1 MVEEEEEEEE
11 EGGSCLIH
19 RESRMGREAAAAWLQ
34 FGRLLG
40 CKEDRCGGERGRR
53 VSEEGGEVWGES
65 REEDQYLVGQVREER
80 GGERD
85 RERATRS
92 SGHQS
97 IGRFSPCFFV
107 NSSAFFKNFLRSFE
121 YSSARSALRGCSGWG
136 SFTSAM
142 RD

>member
-1 MVEEEEEEEE
+1 MCAKGKKKRSEREDSSVFDRAGEIGGE
-11 EGGSCLIH
+11 EG
-19 RESRMGREAAAAWLQ
+19 
-34 FGRLLG
+34 
-40 CKEDRCGGERGRR
+40 
-53 VSEEGGEVWGES
+53 
-65 REEDQYLVGQVREER
+65 EER
-80 GGERD
+80 GD

-92 SGHQS
+92 SDDQS

-136 SFTSAM
+136 SFTSAI

>member
-1 MVEEEEEEEE
+1 MARFNPPPSFLSSPAEGGLRRGLAEGRRAEKKSKRASGKGFSGARAGGGWARE
-11 EGGSCLIH
+11 EGG
-19 RESRMGREAAAAWLQ
+19 
-34 FGRLLG
+34 LG
-40 CKEDRCGGERGRR
+40 CFIGRVRQKAREGERARR
-53 VSEEGGEVWGES
+53 
-65 REEDQYLVGQVREER
+65 L
-80 GGERD
+80 
-85 RERATRS
+85 
-92 SGHQS
+92 SGDQS

>member
-1 MVEEEEEEEE
+1 M
-11 EGGSCLIH
+11 
-19 RESRMGREAAAAWLQ
+19 RE
-34 FGRLLG
+34 
-40 CKEDRCGGERGRR
+40 K
-53 VSEEGGEVWGES
+53 
-65 REEDQYLVGQVREER
+65 
-80 GGERD
+80 D

-92 SGHQS
+92 SDDQS

-121 YSSARSALRGCSGWG
+121 YSSARSARRGCSGWG